1 MATKT
6 KDYYSEIV
14 NYIEDLEVNKRVRE
28 LKDNYDT
35 LLTYWNIGKSIVEAQ
50 GGKSRAKYGD
60 SLIKSWGE
68 KLAKSYGK
76 SYSSR
81 NLREMRQFYNC
92 FPIWRSV
99 SAKLNWT
106 HYRYLFPIKNKNE
119 KNYYINQVILN
130 NLSSRELINEI
141 KNKSFERLS
150 YADKENIKLI
160 TNENNNK
167 LTLNDM
173 LKDPIIINI
182 PSKEDKLDEKVIHK
196 YLIQMLENKFLEL
209 GVGFALLGHE
219 YKIKY
224 EDRVYKID
232 LLFFNYILN
241 SFIVIEIKNREV
253 LPQDVGQLEFYM
265 HWVDKNIKQQL
276 NNKTLGVLI
285 VKKKNQYVIEY
296 ISSKELLY
304 LTTFKTK
311 EK

>member
-1 MATKT
+1 METKT

-35 LLTYWNIGKSIVEAQ
+35 LLTYWNIGKSIVDAQ
-50 GGKSRAKYGD
+50 GGKIRAKYGD
-60 SLIKSWGE
+60 ALIKNWGSKLEE
-68 KLAKSYGK
+68 KYGK
-76 SYSSR
+76 RYGRS
-81 NLREMRQFYNC
+81 NLFYMKQFYLE
-92 FPIWRSV
+92 FPIVHALRGQFT
-99 SAKLNWT
+99 WT
-106 HYRYLFPIKNKNE
+106 HIKTLLPIKNKNE
-119 KNYYINQVILN
+119 RNYYINQVILN

-150 YADKENIKLI
+150 YADKENVKLI
-160 TNENNNK
+160 TNENSNK

-182 PSKEDKLDEKVIHK
+182 PNKENKLDEKVIHK

-209 GVGFALLGHE
+209 GVGFTLAGHE

-232 LLFFNYILN
+232 LLFFNVKLN
-241 SFIVIEIKNREV
+241 CYIVIEVKNREV
-253 LPQDVGQLEFYM
+253 LPQDIGQLEFYM
-265 HWVDKNIKQQL
+265 NCIDMQVKEKY

-296 ISSKELLY
+296 ISNKELLY
-304 LTTFKTK
+304 LTTFIIK
-311 EK
+311 

>member
-1 MATKT
+1 MAIKI
-6 KDYYSEIV
+6 KDYYGEIV

-35 LLTYWNIGKSIVEAQ
+35 LLTYWNIGKSIVGAQ

-60 SLIKSWGE
+60 NLIKKWGE
-68 KLAKSYGK
+68 KLSLEYGK
-76 SYSSR
+76 NYNYTNLSR
-81 NLREMRQFYNC
+81 YRQFYLI
-92 FPIWRSV
+92 FPNIATLSQ
-99 SAKLNWT
+99 KLSWS
-106 HYRYLFPIKNKNE
+106 HYVELIPLKNE
-119 KNYYINQVILN
+119 NERNYYINQVILN
-130 NLSSRELINEI
+130 NLSVRELRSEI

-196 YLIQMLENKFLEL
+196 YVIQMLENKFLGL

-265 HWVDKNIKQQL
+265 HWVIK
-276 NNKTLGVLI
+276 I
-285 VKKKNQYVIEY
+285 
-296 ISSKELLY
+296 
-304 LTTFKTK
+304 
-311 EK
+311 